1 MDSQKIEAVKQWPRP
16 TSAIDI
22 RRFLGIAGY
31 YRRFVEGVASI
42 ASPLTRLTRNMVK
55 FQWSDDCEKS
65 FTELKIRLTT
75 APVLTLPEGSDGYVI
90 YCDASRVGI
99 GCVLMQQDKVIAY
112 ASRNLRCMRRNIQLM
127 TSSLQE
133 WCLHS
138 RYGDTTCMVFM

>member
-1 MDSQKIEAVKQWPRP
+1 MIEAVKKWPKP
-16 TSAIDI
+16 TSATNI
-22 RRFLGIAGY
+22 RSFLCLACY
-31 YRRFVEGVASI
+31 YRRLGEGFSSI
-42 ASPLTRLTRNMVK
+42 ASPLTRLTLKMFK

-65 FTELKIRLTT
+65 FAELKTRLTI
-75 APVLTLPEGSDGYVI
+75 AHVLTLEGSNGYVI
-90 YCDASRVGI
+90 YCVASRVCL

-138 RYGDTTCMVFM
+138 RYGDTTCMVFI